1 MRQLLPLLAML
12 PLAACS
18 APTAHEPSL
27 SPRPAEAIDPRVP
40 IPDTVAAGTVDP
52 ALAER
57 LQALVSA
64 ARANTS
70 AFDAR
75 EAEASRLAAAAGP
88 MASESWVAAQQ
99 ALSRLVEQR
108 GVTTRVAADID
119 ALASARLE
127 GQHWIQPADR
137 EAIAA
142 AAADVAAINDPQA
155 AAVSR
160 LMDQLAR

>member
-1 MRQLLPLLAML
+1 MPPAQPLRRTNPASRHGQPKPSIRASQFPTPLP
-12 PLAACS
+12 
-18 APTAHEPSL
+18 
-27 SPRPAEAIDPRVP
+27 PARS
-40 IPDTVAAGTVDP
+40 IPP
-52 ALAER
+52 LAER
-57 LQALVSA
+57 LQALVST
-64 ARANTS
+64 ARASAS

-108 GVTTRVAADID
+108 GVTTHVAADID
-119 ALASARLE
+119 ALASTRLE
-127 GQHWIQPADR
+127 SQHWIQPADR

-142 AAADVAAINDPQA
+142 AAAKVAAINDPQA